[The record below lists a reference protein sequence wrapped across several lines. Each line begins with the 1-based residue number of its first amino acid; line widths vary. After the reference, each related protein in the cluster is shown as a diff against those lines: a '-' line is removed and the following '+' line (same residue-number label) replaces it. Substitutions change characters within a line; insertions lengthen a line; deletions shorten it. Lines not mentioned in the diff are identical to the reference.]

1 VAGENRLTFG
11 GNDLAVKNRTPF
23 GGYFHRN
30 RSKLFGLSFGGLC
43 IADEI
48 ITGLFLMVFSS
59 R

>member
-1 VAGENRLTFG
+1 MTWPSKIEHLSA
-11 GNDLAVKNRTPF
+11 AVTF